1 MAQYIFGILILI
13 LLFRG
18 VLGYKELE
26 KGIFIAASI
35 VIAIAGGVVE
45 ACFDVYDLNIWLQR
59 FLLVL
64 PLLIPMLIFKGRKG
78 IIFGIS
84 FCAVDIIYEITS
96 AIFGIELITIGPDF
110 ESIDNYIISGIIC
123 IIALLLVRCY
133 LQSKN
138 ITLYTK
144 INAIN
149 VLLFVPAFLI
159 ICLARITAIYSGEI
173 SNEEAAFING
183 INITKGAVLG
193 ILAITLFIVLV
204 ILVYQ
209 KKEMKRLMVLKDKC
223 IREQTEQYKMAMN
236 KERELRRFR
245 HDYNAHMTAISGLLA
260 NEEYVKLQE
269 YIKSMGYFREKF
281 NLVNSGNII
290 TDAVF
295 NQYKEL
301 CDKDNIEFEISGKLP
316 ENFNMAE
323 TDLCVLLSNLI
334 SNAYEAALKCED
346 DRRIIS
352 VEIRNSDDD
361 IFIDVSNSVN
371 GEVVFKNGLPVTDKP
386 DRKNHGFGVENIL
399 EVVERNGGYIEWKQ
413 LDKGRFTAE
422 IMLNAQ
428 GNI

>member
-13 LLFRG
+13 LLFRE

-26 KGIFIAASI
+26 KGIFIAAGI
-35 VIAIAGGVVE
+35 VIAVAGGVVE

-64 PLLIPMLIFKGRKG
+64 PLLIPMFIFKGRKG

-84 FCAVDIIYEITS
+84 FCAADIIYEITS
-96 AIFGIELITIGPDF
+96 VIFGIELITIGPDF

-159 ICLARITAIYSGEI
+159 ICLARIIAIYGGEI

-223 IREQTEQYKMAMN
+223 LREQTEQYKMAMN

-422 IMLNAQ
+422 IMLNA
-428 GNI
+428 

>member
-1 MAQYIFGILILI
+1 MAQYIFGILILV

-26 KGIFIAASI
+26 KGIFIAAGI

-159 ICLARITAIYSGEI
+159 ICLARITAIYGGEI

-260 NEEYVKLQE
+260 NGEYDKLQE
-269 YIKSMGYFREKF
+269 YIKSMGYFKEKF

-301 CDKDNIEFEISGKLP
+301 CDKDNIGFEISGKLP

-334 SNAYEAALKCED
+334 SNAYEAALKSEKE
-346 DRRIIS
+346 RRIVSI
-352 VEIRNSDDD
+352 EIRNSDED

-371 GEVVFKNGLPVTDKP
+371 GEVMFKNGLPVTDKP

-422 IMLNAQ
+422 IMLNA
-428 GNI
+428 

>member
-1 MAQYIFGILILI
+1 MVQHIFEIIILI
-13 LLFRG
+13 LLFRE

-26 KGIFIAASI
+26 KGIFIAAGI

-159 ICLARITAIYSGEI
+159 ICLARITAIYGGEI

-209 KKEMKRLMVLKDKC
+209 KKEMKRLILLKDKC
-223 IREQTEQYKMAMN
+223 ISEQTEQYKTAMN

-245 HDYNAHMTAISGLLA
+245 HDYNAHMTAVSGLLA
-260 NEEYVKLQE
+260 NEEYDKLKE
-269 YIKSMGYFREKF
+269 YIKSMGYFKEKF

-323 TDLCVLLSNLI
+323 TDLCVLFSNLM
-334 SNAYEAALKCED
+334 SNAYEAAAQCEKD
-346 DRRIIS
+346 SSIIRTQ
-352 VEIRNSDDD
+352 IRNNDDD
-361 IFIDVSNSVN
+361 VFIKLSNSVK

-399 EVVERNGGYIEWKQ
+399 EVVERNGGHVEWKQ
-413 LDKGRFTAE
+413 SDKGRFTAD
-422 IMLNAQ
+422 IMLNA
-428 GNI
+428 

>member
-1 MAQYIFGILILI
+1 MAQYIFGIIILI
-13 LLFRG
+13 LLFRE

-26 KGIFIAASI
+26 KGVFIAAGI
-35 VIAIAGGVVE
+35 VIAVAGGVVE

-159 ICLARITAIYSGEI
+159 ICLARITAIYGGEI

-209 KKEMKRLMVLKDKC
+209 KKEMNRLILLKDKC
-223 IREQTEQYKMAMN
+223 ISEQTEQYKTAMN

-245 HDYNAHMTAISGLLA
+245 HDYNAHMTAVSGLLA
-260 NEEYVKLQE
+260 NEEYDKLKE
-269 YIKSMGYFREKF
+269 YIKSMGYFKEKF

-323 TDLCVLLSNLI
+323 TDLCVLFSNLM
-334 SNAYEAALKCED
+334 SNAYEAAVQCEKD
-346 DRRIIS
+346 SSIIRTQ
-352 VEIRNSDDD
+352 IRNNDDD
-361 IFIDVSNSVN
+361 VFIKMSNSVN

-386 DRKNHGFGVENIL
+386 DMKNHGFGVENIL
-399 EVVERNGGYIEWKQ
+399 EVVERNGGHVEWKQ
-413 LDKGRFTAE
+413 SDKGRFTAD
-422 IMLNAQ
+422 IMLNA
-428 GNI
+428 

>member
-13 LLFRG
+13 LLFRE

-26 KGIFIAASI
+26 KGVFIAAGI
-35 VIAIAGGVVE
+35 VIAVAGGVVE

-64 PLLIPMLIFKGRKG
+64 PLLIPMFIFKGRKG

-84 FCAVDIIYEITS
+84 FCAADIIYEITS
-96 AIFGIELITIGPDF
+96 VIFGIELITIGPDF

-149 VLLFVPAFLI
+149 VLLFVPASLI
-159 ICLARITAIYSGEI
+159 ICLARITAIYGGEI

-399 EVVERNGGYIEWKQ
+399 EVVERNGGYVEWKQ

-422 IMLNAQ
+422 IMLNA
-428 GNI
+428 

>member
-1 MAQYIFGILILI
+1 MAQYIFGIIILI

-26 KGIFIAASI
+26 KGIFIAAGI
-35 VIAIAGGVVE
+35 VIAVAGGVVE
-45 ACFDVYDLNIWLQR
+45 ACFNFLDLNIWLQR
-59 FLLVL
+59 FLLIL
-64 PLLIPMLIFKGRKG
+64 PSIIPLFIFKGRKG
-78 IIFGIS
+78 VIFGIS

-159 ICLARITAIYSGEI
+159 ICLARITAIYGGEI

-245 HDYNAHMTAISGLLA
+245 HDYNAHMTAVSGLLA
-260 NEEYVKLQE
+260 NEEYDKLRE
-269 YIKSMGYFREKF
+269 YIKSMGYFKEKF

-323 TDLCVLLSNLI
+323 TDLCVLFSNLM
-334 SNAYEAALKCED
+334 SNAYEAAAQCEKD
-346 DRRIIS
+346 SSIIRTQ
-352 VEIRNSDDD
+352 IRNNDDD
-361 IFIDVSNSVN
+361 VFIKLSNSVN

-399 EVVERNGGYIEWKQ
+399 EVVERNGGYVEWKQ

-422 IMLNAQ
+422 IMLNA
-428 GNI
+428 

>member
-13 LLFRG
+13 LLFRE

-26 KGIFIAASI
+26 KGVFVAIGI
-35 VIAIAGGVVE
+35 VIAVAGGVVE

-64 PLLIPMLIFKGRKG
+64 PLLIPMFIFKGRKG

-84 FCAVDIIYEITS
+84 FCAADIIYEITS
-96 AIFGIELITIGPDF
+96 VIFGIELITIGPDF

-149 VLLFVPAFLI
+149 VLLFIPAFLI
-159 ICLARITAIYSGEI
+159 ICLSRITAIYGGVI

-209 KKEMKRLMVLKDKC
+209 KKEMKRLILLKDKC
-223 IREQTEQYKMAMN
+223 ISEQTEQYKTAMN

-245 HDYNAHMTAISGLLA
+245 HDYNAHMTAVSGLLA
-260 NEEYVKLQE
+260 NEEYDKLKE
-269 YIKSMGYFREKF
+269 YIKSMGYFKEKF

-334 SNAYEAALKCED
+334 SNAYEAALKCEE
-346 DRRIIS
+346 DRRIVS